1 MSDSPKPTYGL
12 LFVRLALGGTITM
25 HGLSHVVGILGGPG
39 LASFAANLAQ
49 NHPKLPGWSG
59 HALAITELVSGA
71 LLVLGLFPRVAALA
85 ALLVLGAFAWLGNH
99 HRTFFDEQGGI
110 ESYVLQGAMAACI
123 LTCGPGRMALGGRK
137 AEE

>member
-1 MSDSPKPTYGL
+1 MSDSSKPPFGL
-12 LFVRLALGGTITM
+12 LFVRLALGGTIAM
-25 HGLSHVVGILGGPG
+25 HGLSHVFGLLGGPG
-39 LASFAANLAQ
+39 LASFSATLAQ

-59 HALAITELVSGA
+59 HALAITELSAGL
-71 LLVLGLFPRVAALA
+71 LLVLGLFPRLAALA

-110 ESYVLQGAMAACI
+110 ESYLLQGAMAACI
-123 LTCGPGRMALGGRK
+123 LTCGPGRFALGGRK

>member
-59 HALAITELVSGA
+59 HALAITELASGA